1 MKSILSAGLL
11 ALTLS
16 AASAQE
22 FNTSAPFTLKLE
34 SDNEDING
42 QFLGACHAGA
52 AIEQLCL
59 SGTDGTPVNYN
70 TFTLNTTSSSE
81 TGPLVWILQGADFN
95 LSSGLSFSQNLHSN
109 VAVPSFTPSLT
120 YDYVGFDAD
129 NKLFIN
135 SAPYDESTFVP
146 GEYPVG
152 QPTVPTY
159 QVSVALLFH
168 DLLMCVCNR
177 VANLNFS
184 LVVRVLHVHW
194 LLLPR
199 SCLGHH
205 GGSDQPDVRG
215 RQCDPH
221 LCLRQQARA
230 YPCESV
236 AWC

>member
-1 MKSILSAGLL
+1 MKSMLSALL

-16 AASAQE
+16 LASAQE

-70 TFTLNTTSSSE
+70 TFTLNVTSGSTDFE
-81 TGPLVWILQGADFN
+81 TGPLVWILRGADFN

-109 VAVPSFTPSLT
+109 VAVPTFTPSVS

-129 NKLFIN
+129 NKLFIY
-135 SAPYDESTFVP
+135 SAPYDESTFVA

-152 QPTVPTY
+152 APSQPEY
-159 QVSVALLFH
+159 QVSVALLS
-168 DLLMCVCNR
+168 MIVCACVC
-177 VANLNFS
+177 VCVTA
-184 LVVRVLHVHW
+184 
-194 LLLPR
+194 
-199 SCLGHH
+199 
-205 GGSDQPDVRG
+205 
-215 RQCDPH
+215 
-221 LCLRQQARA
+221 
-230 YPCESV
+230 
-236 AWC
+236 

>member
-1 MKSILSAGLL
+1 MKSILSALV

-16 AASAQE
+16 AVSAQE
-22 FNTSAPFTLKLE
+22 YNTSAPFTLKLE

-70 TFTLNTTSSSE
+70 TFTLNVTSGSTDFE

-109 VAVPSFTPSLT
+109 VAVPSFTPSPS

-129 NKLFIN
+129 NKLFIY
-135 SAPYDESTFVP
+135 SAAYDESTFVA

-152 QPTVPTY
+152 QPAVPQYQWYACYTY
-159 QVSVALLFH
+159 TGYYYHAL
-168 DLLMCVCNR
+168 
-177 VANLNFS
+177 A
-184 LVVRVLHVHW
+184 W
-194 LLLPR
+194 ATT
-199 SCLGHH
+199 G
-205 GGSDQPDVRG
+205 
-215 RQCDPH
+215 DPIN
-221 LCLRQQARA
+221 
-230 YPCESV
+230 PTCEEV
-236 AWC
+236 NVTRTFV

>member
-1 MKSILSAGLL
+1 MKSMLSALL

-16 AASAQE
+16 LASAQE

-70 TFTLNTTSSSE
+70 TFTLNVTSGSTDFE
-81 TGPLVWILQGADFN
+81 TGPLVWILRGADFN

-109 VAVPSFTPSLT
+109 VAVPTFTPSVS

-129 NKLFIN
+129 NKLFIY
-135 SAPYDESTFVP
+135 SAPYDESTFVA

-152 QPTVPTY
+152 APSQPEY
-159 QVSVALLFH
+159 QVSVALFS
-168 DLLMCVCNR
+168 MIVCGCVCDR
-177 VANLNFS
+177 LANLSIFTI
-184 LVVRVLHVHW
+184 VVRVLHLHW
-194 LLLPR
+194 VLLPR

-205 GGSDQPDVRG
+205 GGADQPDVRG
-215 RQCDPH
+215 GQCDPYF
-221 LCLRQQARA
+221 CLR
-230 YPCESV
+230 
-236 AWC
+236 